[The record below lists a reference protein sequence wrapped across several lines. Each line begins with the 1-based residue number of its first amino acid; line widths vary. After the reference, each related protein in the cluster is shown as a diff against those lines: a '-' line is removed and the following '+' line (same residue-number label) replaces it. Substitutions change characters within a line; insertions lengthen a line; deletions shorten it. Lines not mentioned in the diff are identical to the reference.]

1 MEDLLYYAT
10 FISILQII
18 AIDIVLGGDNAIV
31 IALACKNLPAKQR
44 KLGVFYG
51 ALGAIVLRVLMVFFA
66 TALLMIPYLKIIGGL
81 LLVWIGA
88 KLILDHKSSH
98 NINIK
103 QEGNLSGA
111 IKTIIIADFV
121 MSLDNSVAIAGVA
134 DGNIPIVIF
143 GVLLS
148 IPIIIWGSS
157 LILKYLDKFP
167 SIVFLGALLLGWIG
181 GDMIQTDV
189 SVTAFTSTFDLFDHK
204 LIPLLF
210 AILTV
215 FLPNIR
221 RKL

>member
-1 MEDLLYYAT
+1 
-10 FISILQII
+10 
-18 AIDIVLGGDNAIV
+18 
-31 IALACKNLPAKQR
+31 
-44 KLGVFYG
+44 
-51 ALGAIVLRVLMVFFA
+51 
-66 TALLMIPYLKIIGGL
+66 
-81 LLVWIGA
+81 
-88 KLILDHKSSH
+88 
-98 NINIK
+98 
-103 QEGNLSGA
+103 
-111 IKTIIIADFV
+111 

-189 SVTAFTSTFDLFDHK
+189 SVTDFTSTFDLFV
-204 LIPLLF
+204 IPLLF

>member
-1 MEDLLYYAT
+1 MEDLLYYAP

-44 KLGVFYG
+44 KLGIIYG

-66 TALLMIPYLKIIGGL
+66 TALLTIPYLKISGGL
-81 LLVWIGA
+81 LLVWIGV
-88 KLILDHKSSH
+88 KLILDHKSSR

-189 SVTAFTSTFDLFDHK
+189 SVTDFTSTFDLFV
-204 LIPLLF
+204 IPLLF

>member
-1 MEDLLYYAT
+1 MEDLLYYAP

-44 KLGVFYG
+44 KLGIIYG

-66 TALLMIPYLKIIGGL
+66 TALLTIPYLKIIGGL
-81 LLVWIGA
+81 LLVWIGV
-88 KLILDHKSSH
+88 KLILDHKSSR

-189 SVTAFTSTFDLFDHK
+189 SVTDFTSTFDLFV
-204 LIPLLF
+204 IPLLF